1 MPFSVRINNW
11 KKRECGY
18 SMSILKS
25 ISNKGFKK
33 IAVQQICTS
42 KFGAGVSSK
51 RNIIIWELWNKD

>member
-1 MPFSVRINNW
+1 
-11 KKRECGY
+11 
-18 SMSILKS
+18 MSILKS

-51 RNIIIWELWNKD
+51 RNIII